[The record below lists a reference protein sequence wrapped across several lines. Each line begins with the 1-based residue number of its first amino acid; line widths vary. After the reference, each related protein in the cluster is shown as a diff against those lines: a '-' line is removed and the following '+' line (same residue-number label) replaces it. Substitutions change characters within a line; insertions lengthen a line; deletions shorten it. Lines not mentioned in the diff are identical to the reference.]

1 MSTKQTTP
9 RRKRKGETTKS
20 KLTAI
25 AMDLFQRKGFVAVGL
40 NELCQAG
47 DLPKGSIYY
56 HFPKGKNDI
65 AIAVVN
71 RAKNEIGKA
80 ILQAGAAADSKEAF
94 IAALV
99 QGFAQ
104 SLIQSEFEKGCPVS
118 TLALELSA
126 QEAEIAA
133 AISDCYAYWQGLV
146 AERLVRFGEQ
156 PEVAAQLAQFSF
168 CALEGALILARTQKS
183 LHPLEQVQQHL
194 IQHLSFGVKD
204 A

>member
-40 NELCQAG
+40 NELCSAG

-65 AIAVVN
+65 AIAVVEQ
-71 RAKNEIGKA
+71 AKQEIGDA
-80 ILQAGAAADSKEAF
+80 IQQAGAAADSKESF
-94 IAALV
+94 VAAVV
-99 QGFAQ
+99 QGFAHILVQ
-104 SLIQSEFEKGCPVS
+104 SDFEKGCPVS

-126 QEAEIAA
+126 QDADIAS
-133 AISDCYAYWQGLV
+133 AISQCFDHWQTLV
-146 AERLVRFGEQ
+146 TDRLIRFGEQ
-156 PEVAAQLAQFSF
+156 PDTAEQLAQISF

-183 LHPLEQVQQHL
+183 LHPLERVQQHL
-194 IQHLSFGVKD
+194 IQHL
-204 A
+204 

>member
-9 RRKRKGETTKS
+9 RRRRKGETTKS
-20 KLTAI
+20 KLTTI

-40 NELCQAG
+40 NELCAAG

-65 AIAVVN
+65 AIAVVEQ
-71 RAKNEIGKA
+71 AKQVIGEG
-80 ILQAGAAADSKEAF
+80 IRQAGAASDSLDSF

-104 SLIQSEFEKGCPVS
+104 NLVQSDYEKGCPVS

-126 QEAEIAA
+126 QEAEIGA
-133 AISDCYAYWQGLV
+133 AISACYVHWQSL
-146 AERLVRFGEQ
+146 AADRFIAFGMDEQ
-156 PEVAAQLAQFSF
+156 KANELAQFSF

-183 LHPLEQVQQHL
+183 LQPLERVQY
-194 IQHLSFGVKD
+194 HLSKYLK
-204 A
+204 